1 LPRLFG
7 KGRFGLYATD
17 PDLPRLFGKGRFGL
31 NATDPDLPRLF
42 GKGRFGL
49 TFVADM
55 PRLFGKGKLGLLL
68 DTFALAMQGTT
79 RTADKAA
86 TDSSF
91 IKRASPGSLVHVA
104 YRLRITNLSGGCLTP
119 LQLWWNLMP
128 RRLVILPMYLI

>member
-1 LPRLFG
+1 LPRLFGNGRFGLYASDPDLPRLFGNGRFGLYASDPDLPRLFG

-31 NATDPDLPRLF
+31 
-42 GKGRFGL
+42 

-55 PRLFGKGKLGLLL
+55 PRLFGNGKLGLLL

-91 IKRASPGSLVHVA
+91 IKRASPRVFGTRGVSPT
-104 YRLRITNLSGGCLTP
+104 YYEP
-119 LQLWWNLMP
+119 
-128 RRLVILPMYLI
+128 